1 MGRISEEGS
10 SMKRKKTIAQVVIHV
25 ILVVLAV
32 VCLTPFLS
40 MISSSFMDIRGVL
53 PDTPVIFPEV
63 PLFTENYVKVW
74 TANNFS
80 RYFVNTLLI
89 SVCGLVINVLISVTM
104 AYSFSR
110 FKFPGREILFNVFLL
125 TMMVPAQLALISQYT
140 VLNGLHLI
148 DNYAGVLLLWG
159 GTCVAGN
166 TFFYRG
172 FFESVPKELEESMFL
187 DGASRFQV
195 LLHCIIP
202 LCKPAIATLSLIHIS
217 EPTRH

>member
-89 SVCGLVINVLISVTM
+89 SV
-104 AYSFSR
+104 
-110 FKFPGREILFNVFLL
+110 
-125 TMMVPAQLALISQYT
+125 
-140 VLNGLHLI
+140 
-148 DNYAGVLLLWG
+148 
-159 GTCVAGN
+159 
-166 TFFYRG
+166 
-172 FFESVPKELEESMFL
+172 
-187 DGASRFQV
+187 
-195 LLHCIIP
+195 
-202 LCKPAIATLSLIHIS
+202 LSLIHIS
-217 EPTRH
+217 EPTRRS